1 MRVGVLWWW
10 WAGVYSCF
18 FVVVVG
24 WGVRMHLGKER
35 EREGGGGGTFIAF
48 LRVCSCGLALG
59 KVAPPFRRF
68 VLLVAALLCASSL
81 MCILCVCWCTPAG
94 AVTNVITQFGLLQE
108 IGKYIT
114 APEVRAV
121 TSQTLHALG
130 LDVHGPVVSVG
141 VDDTVWAAVKVGRSS
156 RVPRASC

>member
-1 MRVGVLWWW
+1 MCLLLWWAW
-10 WAGVYSCF
+10 VYACF

-24 WGVRMHLGKER
+24 VHLGR
-35 EREGGGGGTFIAF
+35 ERGGACHF
-48 LRVCSCGLALG
+48 LAYVRVCSCGLALG
-59 KVAPPFRRF
+59 KVAPPCPRF
-68 VLLVAALLCASSL
+68 VSLVAALLCVSSL
-81 MCILCVCWCTPAG
+81 MFILCVCWCTPAG

-141 VDDTVWAAVKVGRSS
+141 VDDTVWAAVKVRW
-156 RVPRASC
+156 